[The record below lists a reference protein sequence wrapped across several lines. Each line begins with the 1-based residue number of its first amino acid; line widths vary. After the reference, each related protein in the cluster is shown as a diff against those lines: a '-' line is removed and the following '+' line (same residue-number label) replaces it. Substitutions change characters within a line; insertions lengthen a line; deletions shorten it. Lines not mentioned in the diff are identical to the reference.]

1 MDPPNHKDIPRLL
14 VSSAAVH
21 DDTNRFVT
29 EAHARAVEA
38 SKQVHHALVTP
49 GRGTARRHDDQAEWS
64 RGNGSCNSTL
74 KGCVQRVA
82 FTITESVND
91 HSTHANGPGAQHR
104 LGRCTSNR
112 EESCRSGALPSAPF
126 RFRFTE
132 VNLPFNKIAEQL
144 SATAHAM
151 RRTPCR
157 EEADRCRDR
166 GGAGGSC
173 DRRGEASTSHL
184 MRRRECIAKDDRR
197 TRDPAMKRELSLLRS
212 ACEEYLLLFTRPE
225 WERID
230 FAVRQ
235 CHFAARCAHEQFV
248 PFLARNADEIATW
261 QKQVACER

>member
-21 DDTNRFVT
+21 DDANRFVT
-29 EAHARAVEA
+29 EAHAHAVEA

-74 KGCVQRVA
+74 KRCVQRVA
-82 FTITESVND
+82 FTITKSVND
-91 HSTHANGPGAQHR
+91 HATHTNGPGAQHR
-104 LGRCTSNR
+104 LGRCASNR
-112 EESCRSGALPSAPF
+112 EESCRNGALPSAPF
-126 RFRFTE
+126 RFRFTK
-132 VNLPFNKIAEQL
+132 VNLSFNKIAEQL

-166 GGAGGSC
+166 SGAGGSC

-184 MRRRECIAKDDRR
+184 MRRRKCIAKDDRR
-197 TRDPAMKRELSLLRS
+197 TCDPAMKRELSLLHS
-212 ACEEYLLLFTRPE
+212 SCEEHLLLFTRPN

-235 CHFAARCAHEQFV
+235 CHFAARCAHEKFV
-248 PFLARNADEIATW
+248 PFPARDADEIATW
-261 QKQVACER
+261 QQQVACER

>member
-1 MDPPNHKDIPRLL
+1 MDPPNHKDIPRFA
-14 VSSAAVH
+14 VSSATVH
-21 DDTNRFVT
+21 DYANRLVT
-29 EAHARAVEA
+29 EAYARAMEA

-74 KGCVQRVA
+74 KGCIQRVA

-91 HSTHANGPGAQHR
+91 HATHTNGPGAQHR

-112 EESCRSGALPSAPF
+112 EESCRNGALPSAPF
-126 RFRFTE
+126 GFRFTE
-132 VNLPFNKIAEQL
+132 VNLPFDEIPEQL

-151 RRTPCR
+151 RRTPSR

-173 DRRGEASTSHL
+173 DRSGEASTSHL
-184 MRRRECIAKDDRR
+184 MRRRVCIAKDDRR
-197 TRDPAMKRELSLLRS
+197 TRDPAMKGELSLLRS
-212 ACEEYLLLFTRPE
+212 ACEEHLLLFTRPE

-235 CHFAARCAHEQFV
+235 CRFAVRCAHEQFV
-248 PFLARNADEIATW
+248 PFLTRNADEIATW
-261 QKQVACER
+261 QQQVACER